1 MDDLISR
8 QAAITLPI
16 MPKEYRKHKPIDC
29 DDAYEQ
35 GWSDC
40 QSCIGRLPAAEPST
54 TLMNVEVGVDKESL
68 RKAME
73 EAELTLLPTEKRGK
87 WIQQDHNYKYG
98 NVSTCLYFAPVC
110 SECENTGD
118 FKMNYCPNCG
128 ADMRGE
134 QDENR

>member
-54 TLMNVEVGVDKESL
+54 TLMKVEVGVDKESL

-73 EAELTLLPTEKRGK
+73 EAELTFFPTEKRGK
-87 WIQQDHNYKYG
+87 WIDGQ
-98 NVSTCLYFAPVC
+98 C
-110 SECENTGD
+110 SNCGCDVPAYIIDWKWQKDMNA
-118 FKMNYCPNCG
+118 NYCPNCG
-128 ADMRGE
+128 AKME
-134 QDENR
+134 E